1 MCEENETRSNHEL
14 TPVGEILRDNIPGT
28 REYNWKKYGY
38 TLITEETMS
47 GGPHPGDYEKEGV
60 LHCGYCHK
68 PKYILHEL
76 FGKVQAFPIS
86 CDCMKECEARIAG
99 KRRQKEKRIKAENC
113 RRHALPFPHMHTWNF
128 ANDDGGS
135 PAMTR
140 HAKYYV
146 QHFPEMREKGLGLFL
161 VGVSGTGKTY
171 TAAEIIN
178 ALCDQ
183 GYHCL
188 LTSFAD
194 IVLELL
200 SMNREKR
207 LEYINEICCHDLV
220 VFDGYGAEPSTYFS
234 DMNIMEI
241 VEICYNK
248 QVPMIVTT
256 CLTQEQ
262 LKEGN
267 VTRQAI
273 LSRMKQR
280 CYFLTLGNIKRRNK
294 MATDRWNRFR
304 QLLDIPDGGS
314 GTGNGNSGAPQMP
327 NLYEHIEDMA
337 SVNGNAETKE

>member
-1 MCEENETRSNHEL
+1 
-14 TPVGEILRDNIPGT
+14 
-28 REYNWKKYGY
+28 
-38 TLITEETMS
+38 
-47 GGPHPGDYEKEGV
+47 
-60 LHCGYCHK
+60 
-68 PKYILHEL
+68 
-76 FGKVQAFPIS
+76 
-86 CDCMKECEARIAG
+86 MKECEARIAG
-99 KRRQKEKRIKAENC
+99 KRRQRKKRIQAENC
-113 RRHALPFPHMHTWNF
+113 RRHALPFQHMHKWDF
-128 ANDDGGS
+128 AHDDGGS

-140 HAKYYV
+140 HARYYV
-146 QHFPEMREKGLGLFL
+146 QNFPEMREKGLSLFL

-183 GYHCL
+183 GYCCL

-207 LEYINEICCHDLV
+207 LEYINEICRHDLV

-267 VTRQAI
+267 VTRQTI
-273 LSRMKQR
+273 LSRMKER
-280 CYFLTLGNIKRRNK
+280 CYFLTLGNIRRRNK
-294 MATDRWNRFR
+294 MANERWSRFR
-304 QLLDIPDGGS
+304 QLLDIPDNSNGS
-314 GTGNGNSGAPQMP
+314 GNNGAPLMP
-327 NLYEHIEDMA
+327 SLYEDM
-337 SVNGNAETKE
+337 VLVGETKA